1 MMTTLT
7 KIFELIIIPLLSLL
21 SIYLIICIDKKSKEL
36 QDRIDNE
43 TADKYI
49 AMLADTITSCV
60 IATKQTYVDSL
71 KAQGKFDLEAQK
83 IAFEM
88 TYTNIMDI
96 LSNEAVTYLS
106 TIYGDLEKYIK
117 EKIETEVHFSK

>member
-1 MMTTLT
+1 MMATLT

-21 SIYLIICIDKKSKEL
+21 SIHLIICIDKKSKEL
-36 QDRIDNE
+36 QDRINNE

-49 AMLADTITSCV
+49 GMLADTITSCV
-60 IATKQTYVDSL
+60 VATKQTYVDSL